1 MDALNGVYFTHPFW
15 IWLAIGAVFLVIEV
29 ATGTGWLLWAAAC
42 AGVVGLLTLIPGI
55 PDAAAIHL
63 AIWAALTVVTTL
75 TARRY
80 LPGNVSGGGP
90 DINDNIG
97 RLVGHQGA
105 VVEAFRNGEGRVFV
119 DGKEWAAVAEDGA
132 APALNDKVQVVSA
145 QGAVLRV
152 RPA

>member
-1 MDALNGVYFTHPFW
+1 MSWLIDLYGTHPFW
-15 IWLAIGAVFLVIEV
+15 IWLAIGAVFLAGEV
-29 ATGTGWLLWAAAC
+29 STGSGWLLWPAASSAFM
-42 AGVVGLLTLIPGI
+42 ALLVLVL
-55 PDAAAIHL
+55 PDSLAAHL
-63 AIWAALTVVTTL
+63 AVWAALTIATTV

-80 LPGNVSGGGP
+80 FPRNATGAGGP

-119 DGKEWAAVAEDGA
+119 DGKEWAAVADGEA
-132 APALNDKVQVVSA
+132 APRLNDKVMVVSA
-145 QGAVLRV
+145 EGAVLRV